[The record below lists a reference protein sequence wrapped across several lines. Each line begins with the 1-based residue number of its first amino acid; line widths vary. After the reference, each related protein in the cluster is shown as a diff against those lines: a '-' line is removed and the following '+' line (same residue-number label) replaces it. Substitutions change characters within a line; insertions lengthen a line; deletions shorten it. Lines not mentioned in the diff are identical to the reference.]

1 MQKPPLSPVVLTVLL
16 LTSLVGWLVG
26 WPFVGLGAA
35 AAAVGGEPTRDG
47 AWPLTPRPTVVS
59 GFDPPDSPWG
69 RGHRGV
75 DLSGSA
81 GQVVS
86 TALPGTVS
94 FVGVI
99 AGRSVVV
106 VSHGDTR
113 TTYEP
118 VVGTVAVGDRVARGA
133 PIGRLEL
140 RGSHCLPVACLHW
153 GWLRGEVYLNPL
165 DLVGA
170 ERVRLLPLAGTAP
183 LSTSRRAA
191 VGGHGFDSGARVG
204 LSIGLAE
211 PIAGDMG
218 VDLRRGHGGM
228 TEELLDGAEVG
239 AALQ

>member
-1 MQKPPLSPVVLTVLL
+1 MQKLRHSPVVLTIWLM
-16 LTSLVGWLVG
+16 TWLVG
-26 WPFVGLGAA
+26 WPLAGLGAA
-35 AAAVGGEPTRDG
+35 AAQVGDEPALDG

-86 TALPGTVS
+86 AALPGTVS

-118 VVGTVAVGDRVARGA
+118 VVGTVAVGDRVARGG

-140 RGSHCLPVACLHW
+140 RGSHCWPAACLHW
-153 GWLRGEVYLNPL
+153 GWLRGDVYLNPL

-170 ERVRLLPLAGTAP
+170 ERVRLLPLAGVAP
-183 LSTSRRAA
+183 LPTSPTGAR
-191 VGGHGFDSGARVG
+191 GGQGLGSGARVG
-204 LSIGLAE
+204 LAIGLA
-211 PIAGDMG
+211 
-218 VDLRRGHGGM
+218 
-228 TEELLDGAEVG
+228 
-239 AALQ
+239 